1 MKSAASA
8 WRIKKMRY
16 RSAYDRADNPEHNC
30 PQDRQM
36 RMQQRLCDAAR
47 KETNNESCEN
57 FLYAS
62 HRGCGTAALLWRKR
76 LGRRIWPHYE
86 AFAETV
92 DTTTPNN

>member
-1 MKSAASA
+1 MQFELVPKIQDQDRSENGGDYTAGMKSAASA

-47 KETNNESCEN
+47 KETNNDVPDKMKHS
-57 FLYAS
+57 S
-62 HRGCGTAALLWRKR
+62 S
-76 LGRRIWPHYE
+76 
-86 AFAETV
+86 
-92 DTTTPNN
+92 